1 MEGGS
6 GTRKTGRGIQ
16 IVQMRNSGS
25 VPGSAK
31 RPDQTLLAAISNFGE
46 EKQVCWD
53 NTYRLILPGGPQSL
67 APVLRRLLGDASA
80 ALDRD
85 TDTVRACLTQ
95 ARQEQRVRRHIEA
108 HLDQPI
114 RVIALAE
121 ISGLSAGHFSVAFR
135 TTFGSSVRTY
145 LAHRRIER
153 AQMLMLSS
161 RGSLADIALN
171 SGFCDQ
177 AHLCRMFR
185 RITGQTPNVWRR
197 TYAGAR
203 Q

>member
-1 MEGGS
+1 MLIES
-6 GTRKTGRGIQ
+6 
-16 IVQMRNSGS
+16 VQAYTS
-25 VPGSAK
+25 
-31 RPDQTLLAAISNFGE
+31 
-46 EKQVCWD
+46 
-53 NTYRLILPGGPQSL
+53 GGPQSL
-67 APVLRRLLGDASA
+67 APVLSRLLGDASA

-95 ARQEQRVRRHIEA
+95 AIALLGREADEPQPRRGGLAPWQEQRVKRHIEA
-108 HLDQPI
+108 HLDQPL
-114 RVIALAE
+114 RVKALAE

-153 AQMLMLSS
+153 AQMLMLST
-161 RGSLADIALN
+161 GHSLTDIALA

-177 AHLCRMFR
+177 AHYCRQFR

>member
-1 MEGGS
+1 
-6 GTRKTGRGIQ
+6 
-16 IVQMRNSGS
+16 
-25 VPGSAK
+25 
-31 RPDQTLLAAISNFGE
+31 
-46 EKQVCWD
+46 
-53 NTYRLILPGGPQSL
+53 
-67 APVLRRLLGDASA
+67 VLSRLLGDASA

-95 ARQEQRVRRHIEA
+95 AIALLGRELDEPQPRRGGLEPRQEQRVRRHIEA